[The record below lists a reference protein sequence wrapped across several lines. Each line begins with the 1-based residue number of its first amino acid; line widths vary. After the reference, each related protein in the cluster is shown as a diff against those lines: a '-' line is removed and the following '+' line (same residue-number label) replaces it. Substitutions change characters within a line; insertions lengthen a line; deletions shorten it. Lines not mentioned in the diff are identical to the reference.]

1 MKTTTNKGTAAKTS
15 IPARK
20 GPSLWGVKLVRVIGR
35 GAGILTNVD
44 CDWRT
49 NVAHC
54 SVELASGEMVY
65 VTSEHLEVIG

>member
-1 MKTTTNKGTAAKTS
+1 MNAATNKATATT

-54 SVELASGEMVY
+54 SVEMADGEMVY
-65 VTSEHLEVIG
+65 VTSDKLEVIG